1 MLVCLVLLSST
12 IWKEQ
17 GPESQTGN
25 LGVKTICSKTWIG
38 VICMV
43 RPPVR
48 DGTVWPPSPH
58 RYQCGT
64 AHAALPKAGGGV
76 GSPRAP
82 PSTAAGLATSTC
94 ATFAMWSWRARRLPA
109 NRHSSSS
116 LRRWLTPW
124 RRLRQQQGGSGRH
137 SWKRRK
143 KMKVRRWHE
152 DSSTT
157 PPSCSWNQ
165 QHRIIMMIVV
175 PISTYIIFLL
185 SGIIMTASRVH
196 LILL

>member
-48 DGTVWPPSPH
+48 DGTIWPPSPH

-94 ATFAMWSWRARRLPA
+94 ATYVELESAKAAFQQAQFFFPTSLAHPMAAAAATAGRKWKTQLEAEEEKERAARARR
-109 NRHSSSS
+109 
-116 LRRWLTPW
+116 
-124 RRLRQQQGGSGRH
+124 
-137 SWKRRK
+137 
-143 KMKVRRWHE
+143 
-152 DSSTT
+152 
-157 PPSCSWNQ
+157 Q
-165 QHRIIMMIVV
+165 QHD
-175 PISTYIIFLL
+175 STRMLL
-185 SGIIMTASRVH
+185 EPTASNNNNGSSAY
-196 LILL
+196 